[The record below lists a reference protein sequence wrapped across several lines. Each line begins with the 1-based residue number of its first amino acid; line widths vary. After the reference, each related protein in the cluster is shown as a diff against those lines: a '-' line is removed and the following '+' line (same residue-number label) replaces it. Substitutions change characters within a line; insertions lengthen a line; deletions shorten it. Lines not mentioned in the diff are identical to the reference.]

1 MLSTPPICCESMLSE
16 IFICFSLLSL
26 CRFDF
31 GSICPISPKFG
42 HRPRKK
48 SERPLHIFIP
58 LLLRFLIEGQ
68 VFLFLFLKSW
78 EKKKDNIYRSMVNQ
92 RFILFI
98 RCQPFSG
105 AITINDILLSLKSS
119 CSFYSDVYAIIK
131 KWEKHVTDR
140 QSPLSSFF
148 WSDSTIRGALFTCLY
163 ELRRDRD

>member
-1 MLSTPPICCESMLSE
+1 MICSQTHQFVARVCSRRFLFVLACCHFVVSILVWST
-16 IFICFSLLSL
+16 
-26 CRFDF
+26 
-31 GSICPISPKFG
+31 PISPKFG

-48 SERPLHIFIP
+48 KWARPLHIFIP

-78 EKKKDNIYRSMVNQ
+78 EKKDNIYRSMVNQ

-131 KWEKHVTDR
+131 KVREAR
-140 QSPLSSFF
+140 N
-148 WSDSTIRGALFTCLY
+148 R
-163 ELRRDRD
+163 